1 MTTATLHAH
10 VYVESADCDGRYSRS
25 YVMVSDAEDEWNV
38 KRDIVGHI
46 LFGGHNGYVATF
58 TDDGFTY
65 GGPTDEG
72 FEHTEIE
79 WCTDDDADVKN
90 TFRDFTAESMGY

>member
-38 KRDIVGHI
+38 KRDMVVRPMKVSSTPK
-46 LFGGHNGYVATF
+46 LNGAPMMTR
-58 TDDGFTY
+58 T
-65 GGPTDEG
+65 
-72 FEHTEIE
+72 
-79 WCTDDDADVKN
+79 
-90 TFRDFTAESMGY
+90 